1 MAEAY
6 NNYCTSLGT
15 TGNTTIY
22 TGITGTAILNGIH
35 VSNTDPSN
43 SASITIKLFK
53 GATGYSIITGALVP
67 IQSSYQAL
75 DTPIPLVTGDSLKAT
90 ASAANRLDV
99 IVSVLE
105 ST

>member
-15 TGNTTIY
+15 TGDTTIY
-22 TGITGTAILNGIH
+22 AGITGTAILNGIH
-35 VSNTDPSN
+35 VSNKDASN
-43 SASITIKLFK
+43 SAAITIKLFK

-75 DTPIPLVTGDSLKAT
+75 DTPIPLVTGDTIKAT

-105 ST
+105 AT